1 VIDISLFNSREIATA
16 IWLAPL
22 VVVILWSSTGR
33 GGVKSIVLIFF
44 HARFLV
50 TLALMLVYVVAE
62 VVLLISIDAWHVGL
76 LKDTTL

>member
-1 VIDISLFNSREIATA
+1 MIDISLFNSREIATA

-33 GGVKSIVLIFF
+33 GAVKSIVLIFF

-50 TLALMLVYVVAE
+50 TLALMLGYVVAE
-62 VVLLISIDAWHVGL
+62 VVLLILIDA
-76 LKDTTL
+76 